1 MDVVYIYNYPKILP
15 IVTFKTLHSYCISY
29 FAELRRK
36 FIQIRPGVKGVPEQD
51 FLANLFYPFLNV
63 FYPEENLYAAMK
75 ISFGRVTNSV
85 EVEES
90 NELIN

>member
-1 MDVVYIYNYPKILP
+1 M
-15 IVTFKTLHSYCISY
+15 TFKSLHSYCISH

-36 FIQIRPGVKGVPEQD
+36 FIQIRPGVKGVPEKD
-51 FLANLFYPFLNV
+51 FLAILFYPFLNV

-75 ISFGRVTNSV
+75 ISSGRVTNSV

-90 NELIN
+90 NELINSVEVRKKPRENS